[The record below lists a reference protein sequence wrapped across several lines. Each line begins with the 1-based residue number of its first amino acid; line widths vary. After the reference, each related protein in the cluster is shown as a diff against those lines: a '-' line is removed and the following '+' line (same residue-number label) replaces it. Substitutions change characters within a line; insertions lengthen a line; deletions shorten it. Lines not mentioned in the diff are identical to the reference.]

1 MEIYADD
8 LKYFEPDTENKTNV
22 PESIE
27 KVKNNEKDLKAQYI
41 YQDSK
46 LSTHSIPSGLV
57 YAKIEC
63 TVQQATCVMAIW
75 VVEFSREGYKIRKRY
90 TLIWNA
96 RYCPSNNTTQ
106 AKPYKS
112 RDSGYP
118 QTA

>member
-46 LSTHSIPSGLV
+46 LL
-57 YAKIEC
+57 
-63 TVQQATCVMAIW
+63 
-75 VVEFSREGYKIRKRY
+75 FSLGYDITGCGVFKGGIQNQK
-90 TLIWNA
+90 
-96 RYCPSNNTTQ
+96 
-106 AKPYKS
+106 KVF
-112 RDSGYP
+112 G
-118 QTA
+118 